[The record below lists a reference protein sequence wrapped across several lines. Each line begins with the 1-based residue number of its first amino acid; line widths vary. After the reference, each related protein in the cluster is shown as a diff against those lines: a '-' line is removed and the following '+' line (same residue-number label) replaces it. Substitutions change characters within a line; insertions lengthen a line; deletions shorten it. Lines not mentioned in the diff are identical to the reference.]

1 LSARRTGRP
10 WRPGFVAAFAACLLI
25 AGCGGG
31 HAAPAPKTTASHP
44 RTTTAPGNSTGSSP
58 VITEPPTQASPGPG
72 QTVTSPRVSQPPP
85 PPQGS
90 RPNIV
95 FVLTDDLSTDLLRYM
110 PRVTKLEH
118 HGLTFGNYFVSDSLC
133 CPSRASIFTGDFP
146 HDTGVFTNSH
156 RGGGMNAFWAHH
168 DETHVFNLAL
178 YKAGY
183 TTAMM
188 GKYLNGYLE
197 GGGHSPVPATY
208 IPAGW
213 SEWDVAGWGYPE
225 FNYTLNEDG
234 SLHDYGHAP
243 RDYLT
248 DVLTRLGV
256 RFVNRAAR
264 GSRPFFLEL
273 ATFTPHH
280 PYTPAPRDAQKFPGL
295 IAPHPS
301 NFDVLP
307 THAPDWLQGHEP
319 LTPDKLR
326 RIDRAFRRRAQDA
339 QSIDRMMGAIED
351 AVTRDGI
358 SRNTYFVF
366 SSDNGYHTGEYRLMP
381 GKLTAFDTDIH
392 VPLVIAGPGIPH
404 GAVADGVAENT
415 DLGKTFAALGKTQF
429 PSDGHSLVPL
439 LHGGRAPAGWRDA
452 ALVEHHGPTFD
463 ADDPDRQDFDSG
475 NPTTYEAVRTR
486 DFLYVEYANGQREFY
501 DLRNDPFELQNDA
514 GNLTR
519 QGLEQLHDE
528 LTRLRDCHT
537 GPDCWAAEHLPRGF
551 IAAIT
556 RRSNY

>member
-1 LSARRTGRP
+1 
-10 WRPGFVAAFAACLLI
+10 
-25 AGCGGG
+25 
-31 HAAPAPKTTASHP
+31 
-44 RTTTAPGNSTGSSP
+44 
-58 VITEPPTQASPGPG
+58 
-72 QTVTSPRVSQPPP
+72 VTSPRVPQPPP
-85 PPQGS
+85 PPEGS

-95 FVLTDDLSTDLLRYM
+95 FVLTDDLSADLLRYM
-110 PRVTKLEH
+110 PRVSELERQ
-118 HGLTFGNYFVSDSLC
+118 GLRFRNYFVSDSLC
-133 CPSRASIFTGDFP
+133 CPSRASIFTGNFP
-146 HDTGVFTNSH
+146 HDTGVFTNSGA
-156 RGGGMNAFWAHH
+156 GGGINAFWAHH
-168 DETHVFNLAL
+168 DERGVFNLAL

-208 IPAGW
+208 VPAGW

-225 FNYTLNEDG
+225 FDYTLNEDG
-234 SLHDYGHAP
+234 TLHRYGDAP

-248 DVLTRLGV
+248 DVISRLGV
-256 RFVNRAAR
+256 RFVDRAAR
-264 GSRPFFLEL
+264 GRRPFFLKL

-280 PYTPAPRDAQKFPGL
+280 PYTPAPRDAHLFPGL

-307 THAPDWLQGHEP
+307 THPPDWLKGHEP

-326 RIDRAFRRRAQDA
+326 RIDRTFRLRVQDV
-339 QSIDRMMGAIED
+339 QSIDRMIGRIED
-351 AVTRDGI
+351 AVARDGL

-381 GKLTAFDTDIH
+381 GKLTAFDTDIR

-404 GAVADGVAENT
+404 GANTDGVAENT
-415 DLGKTFAALGKTQF
+415 DLGKTFAALGHTRF
-429 PSDGHSLVPL
+429 PSDGHSLLPL
-439 LHGGRAPAGWRDA
+439 LHGGPTPTGWRDA
-452 ALVEHHGPTFD
+452 ALIEHHGPTFD
-463 ADDPDRQDFDSG
+463 PDDPDRQNFDSG

-501 DLRNDPFELQNDA
+501 DLRNDPFELQNDV

-537 GPDCWAAEHLPRGF
+537 GPSCWAAEHLPPGF